1 MWLTPTSPD
10 GKIAGDSVPAHDNAS
25 QIKYYDQS
33 SNANTDDTAK
43 GYSDIF
49 VVSGHTGGYYQQG
62 DWQPSQAQFR
72 DLKGITGNGGVAQG
86 DAGKDY
92 IFVSGNSENYN
103 VSYSSNNNA
112 STQNNTY
119 DGLKITDKTTGKGL
133 YENANHIEGVIFG
146 NGTTSSSGTTTTTVT
161 TNTVQHITVDIHLA
175 LASDITDAH
184 LTQITLTGIPEGAT
198 FTGNHSAVSWDNGV
212 YTLTLNG
219 STFDGQLTVDLPEGQ
234 SKLGDITL
242 SVDSTVADQ
251 HQTEFTING
260 ENGTHYDN
268 SDSAVTTDE
277 HHSDAAAHTLIMSH
291 EDSADTSNDHT
302 DAHEQTD
309 DHSHQAD
316 TQSDSHEATQNEP
329 VTAEEDHQTA
339 GLIDDSELHL
349 SQEPTSITVAE
360 ADTHPATPEDTSLS
374 NLLDDSHDDHA
385 TTPEH
390 AQTATDDHAEADH
403 AVASILAAD
412 DPIQLSDVV
421 SDADDGKDL
430 TSLIPTIEPGPAAE
444 PDHSAGA
451 EANTPAVPDANI
463 AESYH
468 AVDESLV
475 ENLIAKPEELHS

>member
-1 MWLTPTSPD
+1 M
-10 GKIAGDSVPAHDNAS
+10 PAHDNAS

-33 SNANTDDTAK
+33 SNANTDDAAK

-62 DWQPSQAQFR
+62 DWQPGQAQFR

-112 STQNNTY
+112 SSQNNTY

-161 TNTVQHITVDIHLA
+161 TTTVQHITVDIHLA

-198 FTGNHSAVSWDNGV
+198 FTGNHSAVSWDQGV

-242 SVDSTVADQ
+242 GVDSTVADH

-268 SDSAVTTDE
+268 SDSAVTADE
-277 HHSDAAAHTLIMSH
+277 HHSDATAHTLIMSH
-291 EDSADTSNDHT
+291 EDSADTSHDHT

-309 DHSHQAD
+309 DHSRQAD
-316 TQSDSHEATQNEP
+316 TQSDSHEVTQHET
-329 VTAEEDHQTA
+329 VTPDEDHQTA

-349 SQEPTSITVAE
+349 SQEPGSATVTE
-360 ADTHPATPEDTSLS
+360 ADTRPATPEDTSLS
-374 NLLDDSHDDHA
+374 NLLDDSQDDRA

-390 AQTATDDHAEADH
+390 AQTATVDHAEADH
-403 AVASILAAD
+403 GVASILTTD
-412 DPIQLSDVV
+412 GPIQLSDVV

-430 TSLIPTIEPGPAAE
+430 TSLIPTIEPGPAT
-444 PDHSAGA
+444 DHSAGV
-451 EANTPAVPDANI
+451 EANTPAVPDATP

-475 ENLIAKPEELHS
+475 ENLIAKPEELHG